1 MIKEVRNYFKNIF
14 KGVSETVG
22 GFQTLRMLNSYTP
35 FLLADNNNVYDNLL
49 IRACIDTIA
58 KHTAKLMPKVNG
70 FKSKYSK
77 RLEYLLTKRPNKLDS
92 RYNFFYKIVS
102 HLLTNNNAFVFI
114 NYDSDGLIEGLYPV
128 SYSSIQFLE
137 KDNEIF
143 CKFLFKNGAFTV
155 ILPYSELI
163 HLKRHYNEH
172 DLFGS
177 SQEAVLNPVLKL
189 FRSFIE
195 SFVNSVRATS
205 MLRGYLKYVGNLKD
219 EDLNKFKK
227 RFVESYMD
235 MENGDGIGALDSKTD
250 FIPTKIEPYTV
261 DSRNQII
268 ANNQIYIYYGVS
280 EAILKGDY
288 NEEKY
293 NAFYNSTIEPLGIQI
308 AEEFTCKLFTEKEQE
323 LGREIVLSATRLT
336 FANNATKMSI
346 CKDGLQLGMFTFNE
360 CREIFEFDKVDGG
373 DKRIISL
380 NYVDA
385 DKANEYQ
392 GVDDKDGKTKEESNN
407 EK

>member
-1 MIKEVRNYFKNIF
+1 MKLFRNYFKNIF
-14 KGVSETVG
+14 KGVSEAVG
-22 GFQTLRMLNSYTP
+22 GFQTLKMLNSFTP

-58 KHTAKLMPKVNG
+58 KHTAKLMPKVKG
-70 FKSKYSK
+70 YKTKYSK

-102 HLLTNNNAFVFI
+102 QLLTNNNAFVFI
-114 NYDSDGLIEGLYPV
+114 NFDENGLIEGLYPV
-128 SYSSIQFLE
+128 PYSSIQFLE

-143 CKFLFKNGAFTV
+143 CKFLFKGGAFTV

-172 DLFGS
+172 DMFGS
-177 SQEAVLNPVLKL
+177 SQEAVLSPVLKL

-195 SFVNSVRATS
+195 GFVNSVRATS

-227 RFVESYMD
+227 QFVKSYMD

-308 AEEFTCKLFTEKEQE
+308 SEEFTGKLFTEKEQE

-336 FANNATKMSI
+336 FANNATKMAI

-360 CREIFEFDKVDGG
+360 CRDIFEFDTVEGG

-392 GVDDKDGKTKEESNN
+392 GVDDDKDKNKEDSNN